1 MLRRDEIDPKLAK
14 HFAWSYVPPDQTAA
28 LDDAQRA
35 ALDAQGAQSTVELPA
50 DSEPPAALD
59 AEESDAPEDPKDAEI
74 EEIRE
79 RARRLVEPV
88 ADMIAEAW
96 DSPAEDDEERF
107 QTTRRLLV
115 RVGRMGFDVMGF
127 DRRPVEITR
136 LLRMVVRIWDRLT
149 PRIRETAE
157 RVAGIAPL
165 VDPEAADLLVEIAR
179 AGLVGLAATIF
190 ETEEGWVPEVGDEE
204 ALMARLADVIDDGP
218 TYVARCVAAEIIARF
233 EWRDPAVPALRRALR
248 MPSFG
253 LRARALHAL
262 ASTEPPSLS
271 ADDLVN
277 VLRDLVK
284 HAPPG
289 DLADEEREHDEDMF
303 GEAVLLALRFVAPDE
318 AAEALLDVIDAEP
331 DSLLL
336 DSRWATEALAVGFP
350 ETGAVM
356 IDHWLKCARHWDRHK
371 ALRAIER
378 LPDELAEP
386 RLRLAA
392 SDPNPQMRDDARQQW
407 LKRYGQPCPVGVE
420 GLVGASLLE
429 RTASDTFMARL
440 AVMQG
445 RVPEARRTLARV
457 LLDEAP
463 SREALVLVLQLVAD
477 DSESQEPG
485 FHRDDIKWAVT
496 LAERFGAGAVLAL
509 RALAERFPEPEAF
522 GWLRRAADLVEK
534 GVIAREHTAPLRD
547 LATKRVL
554 TADDTTDLD
563 DSLRMLSL
571 VGAPPEVLERV
582 MALALGDETGAWE
595 ARKLL
600 VAWPDKRIDSQLVS
614 TMAVALAERDWA
626 KLQNVAWVALG
637 RGGPAARVV
646 SQRVLELAEE
656 SEDAVDAAVVCASR
670 MRELGMIDDAW
681 AVAALLKPESPLFE
695 VAARAW
701 RGSAAVREP
710 LFVALESTARKGSS
724 AAVAAESL
732 VNGSPPLS
740 PKDRRLRSVLAGA
753 PPSHRADLIVAL
765 CVRGAPFAVIEPYL
779 EPLLT
784 SADPYVTQT
793 LSGIP
798 AWMRSPKARALYRR
812 ILPRI
817 VDEELRGEIQELL
830 GEAPAPYWN
839 ES

>member
-1 MLRRDEIDPKLAK
+1 MSRGDEIDPKLAK
-14 HFAWSYVPPDQTAA
+14 HFAWSYVPADHTAA

-35 ALDAQGAQSTVELPA
+35 ALEEQGAHSAIELPVELEPSP
-50 DSEPPAALD
+50 DSGPPSD
-59 AEESDAPEDPKDAEI
+59 PHEAEL
-74 EEIRE
+74 EEVRE
-79 RARRLVEPV
+79 RARRLAEPV
-88 ADMIAEAW
+88 ADMIADAW
-96 DSPAEDDEERF
+96 QEPAHDEEDRF

-115 RVGRMGFDVMGF
+115 RAGRMGLDVMGF
-127 DRRPVEITR
+127 DRRPLEITR
-136 LLRMVVRIWDRLT
+136 LLRMVVRCWDRLT
-149 PRIRETAE
+149 PRLRETAE

-179 AGLVGLAATIF
+179 AGLDGLAGSIF

-218 TYVARCVAAEIIARF
+218 TYAARCVAADIIGRF
-233 EWRDPAVPALRRALR
+233 VWRDPAVSALRRALR

-262 ASTEPPSLS
+262 ASADPPALTS
-271 ADDLVN
+271 DDLVH
-277 VLRDLVK
+277 VLRDLVA
-284 HAPPG
+284 HGPPG
-289 DLADEEREHDEDMF
+289 DIADEQRERDEETFAD
-303 GEAVLLALRFVAPDE
+303 AVIQALRFVQPDD
-318 AAEALLDVIDAEP
+318 AAEALLDVIDVEP
-331 DSLLL
+331 ESIAL

-350 ETGAVM
+350 ETSAVM
-356 IDHWLKCARHWDRHK
+356 IDHWLKCTRHWDRQK

-378 LPDELAEP
+378 LPDDLAEP

-392 SDPNPQMRDDARQQW
+392 SDPNVMMRDDARQQW

-429 RTASDTFMARL
+429 RTPGDSFMARL

-457 LLDEAP
+457 LIDEAP
-463 SREALVLVLQLVAD
+463 SREALVLLLQLVAD

-485 FHRDDIKWAVT
+485 FHRDDIRWAAT
-496 LAERFGAGAVLAL
+496 LAERFGVAGAMAL

-522 GWLRRAADLVEK
+522 GWVRRTADLVER
-534 GVIAREHTAPLRD
+534 GLIAREHCSPLRE

-554 TADDTTDLD
+554 DADESSELD
-563 DSLRMLSL
+563 DELRLLSL
-571 VGAPPEVLERV
+571 VGAPPQVLERV
-582 MALALGDETGAWE
+582 MKLARGDESGAWE

-600 VAWPDKRIDSQLVS
+600 VAWPDRRIDSQLVS

-626 KLQNVAWVALG
+626 RLQNVAWVALG

-646 SQRVLELAEE
+646 SQRVLELADE

-670 MRELGMIDDAW
+670 MRELGMLDDAW
-681 AVAALLKPESPLFE
+681 AGAALRRPESPLFE

-701 RGSAAVREP
+701 RGSPGVREP
-710 LFVALESTARKGSS
+710 LEAALESRARKGAS

-740 PKDRRLRSVLAGA
+740 PKDRRLRAVLAGA
-753 PPSHRADLIVAL
+753 PPTNRADLIVSL

-798 AWMRSPKARALYRR
+798 GWLKSPKARALYKR
-812 ILPRI
+812 ILPRV

>member
-1 MLRRDEIDPKLAK
+1 MSRRDEIDPKLAK
-14 HFAWSYVPPDQTAA
+14 HFAWTYVPADQTAA

-35 ALDAQGAQSTVELPA
+35 ALDAQGAQSAVELPP
-50 DSEPPAALD
+50 DSEPPPGSEAP
-59 AEESDAPEDPKDAEI
+59 ESDAPAGAQDAEI

-79 RARRLVEPV
+79 RARRLAEPV
-88 ADMIAEAW
+88 ADLIAEAW
-96 DSPAEDDEERF
+96 EAPADGEEERF

-115 RVGRMGFDVMGF
+115 RAGRMGLDVMGF
-127 DRRPVEITR
+127 DRRPLEITR
-136 LLRMVVRIWDRLT
+136 LLRMVVRCWDRLT
-149 PRIRETAE
+149 PRLRETAE
-157 RVAGIAPL
+157 RVAAIAPL

-179 AGLVGLAATIF
+179 AGLSGLAASIF

-218 TYVARCVAAEIIARF
+218 TYAGRCVAAEIIGRF

-262 ASTEPPSLS
+262 ASTEPPSLT
-271 ADDLVN
+271 ADDLVH

-289 DLADEEREHDEDMF
+289 DITDEEREQDEETF
-303 GEAVLLALRFVAPDE
+303 AEAVILALGFVQPDD
-318 AAEALLDVIDAEP
+318 AAESLLDVIDAEP
-331 DSLLL
+331 DSIVL

-356 IDHWLKCARHWDRHK
+356 VDHWLKCARHWDRHK

-392 SDPNPQMRDDARQQW
+392 ADPNPTMRDDARQQW

-420 GLVGASLLE
+420 GLVGAALLE
-429 RTASDTFMARL
+429 RTPSDAFMARL

-463 SREALVLVLQLVAD
+463 SREALVLLLQLVAD

-485 FHRDDIKWAVT
+485 FHREDIRWAAT
-496 LAERFGAGAVLAL
+496 LAERFGSSSVLAL

-534 GVIAREHTAPLRD
+534 GVIAREHAAPLRE

-571 VGAPPEVLERV
+571 VGAPPEVLDRV
-582 MALALGDETGAWE
+582 MALALGDESGAWE

-600 VAWPDKRIDSQLVS
+600 VAWPDRRIDSQLVS
-614 TMAVALAERDWA
+614 TMAVALAERDWM

-646 SQRVLELAEE
+646 SQRALELAEE

-681 AVAALLKPESPLFE
+681 AAAALLRPESPLFE

-701 RGSAAVREP
+701 RGSAAVRAP
-710 LFVALESTARKGSS
+710 LEAALESTARKGAS

-740 PKDRRLRSVLAGA
+740 PKDRRLRGVLAGA
-753 PPSHRADLIVAL
+753 PPTRRADLIVAL

-798 AWMRSPKARALYRR
+798 AWMRSPKARALYKR

-817 VDEELRGEIQELL
+817 VDEVLRGEIQELL